1 MEYVLVVILILS
13 AIFITG
19 AVLLQNSD
27 KEGLSGTISG
37 KQETYYGRDK
47 GSRLDKVL
55 LKWTAI
61 VAIVFAV
68 AVFLVYVIQPD
79 YANAYDVN
87 SWKTLSE
94 YMSGITNLKK

>member
-1 MEYVLVVILILS
+1 MEYVLVVILLLS
-13 AIFITG
+13 ALFIIG

-37 KQETYYGRDK
+37 KQETYYGRGR

-61 VAIVFAV
+61 AAIVFGL
-68 AVFLVYVIQPD
+68 AVFIVYVIQPD
-79 YANAYDVN
+79 YTQAYDVDA
-87 SWKTLSE
+87 WKTLSE
-94 YMSGITNLKK
+94 YMSNLKK